1 VCEALRRES
10 SARPEMSDKELVGH
24 QVEKIVL
31 RRDRIE
37 VEAKD
42 ESDREEPASASKI
55 VIPFSPTVSTEKGIT
70 REPADNGR
78 IDAVARQKLLN
89 AIRRASKW
97 VEAVRSGEAESFDEI
112 AAQEGVGV
120 RHVRRLA
127 RLAFVHP
134 KVLNEVAGSVPPA
147 ELTVSSLTEALPR
160 CWGDQYAN
168 FGSSGS

>member
-1 VCEALRRES
+1 MPCCSAGRSTPGLFGACERRSEARVCEALRRES

-97 VEAVRSGEAESFDEI
+97 VEAVRSGEADPST
-112 AAQEGVGV
+112 
-120 RHVRRLA
+120 
-127 RLAFVHP
+127 
-134 KVLNEVAGSVPPA
+134 K
-147 ELTVSSLTEALPR
+147 SLLKKA
-160 CWGDQYAN
+160 
-168 FGSSGS
+168 